1 MPFYRC
7 GSKGPEVERIQ
18 ARLKELG
25 YYHGP
30 VDGDFGGGTESAVK
44 AFQKAKGLTPDGIV
58 GPQTWKLL
66 FPKQEIPSPEIL
78 QKPLAYRCLA
88 LTGTFETNAPIPE
101 CFAGLSGDFDN
112 QGISFGALQWNLG
125 QGSLQPLLEEMDR
138 AHPEVLKES
147 FDEHYP
153 VLRAMLKAE
162 RQEQLEW
169 ARSIQDP
176 RRFVLF
182 EPWRGLFKTLG
193 RREEFQNIQ
202 VKYADRLYRS
212 ALALCKTYRVR
223 SERAVA
229 LMFDIIVQNG
239 GISKLLKAQIE
250 QDFTRLERSENWEE
264 QEVARLRIIAH
275 RRAEAAKPRW
285 IEDVRVRKLTIANGE
300 GTVHGRYYQ
309 ACPQYGNGR
318 GSRLSAPTGD
328 CQMGRQGQPFKPCP
342 LAF

>member
-25 YYHGP
+25 HYHGP

-44 AFQKAKGLTPDGIV
+44 TFQKAKGLTPDGIV

-66 FPKQEIPSPEIL
+66 FPKQEILSPEIL

-147 FDEHYP
+147 FDEHY
-153 VLRAMLKAE
+153 
-162 RQEQLEW
+162 
-169 ARSIQDP
+169 
-176 RRFVLF
+176 
-182 EPWRGLFKTLG
+182 
-193 RREEFQNIQ
+193 
-202 VKYADRLYRS
+202 
-212 ALALCKTYRVR
+212 

-239 GISKLLKAQIE
+239 GISKLVKAQIE

-309 ACPQYGNGR
+309 LQEQYGI
-318 GSRLSAPTGD
+318 RLDAVAVS
-328 CQMGRQGQPFKPCP
+328 
-342 LAF
+342 